1 MVTIRKNIGRKF
13 QISAYFPKVHSLM
26 RVTVPSSSTKQMSTV
41 DHQAF
46 RRKVNAVPSNI
57 LLFGNSQ
64 EEGTGVS
71 RLGDGEEQIF
81 LLQPWRDR
89 GSHDPAAQRQKEAE
103 REMTGSAE
111 QSRAERSTGV
121 CMPETQFCP
130 HQLQGLGHVLE
141 ITLSLSFR
149 FPLYKMRISEL
160 P

>member
-1 MVTIRKNIGRKF
+1 M
-13 QISAYFPKVHSLM
+13 QC
-26 RVTVPSSSTKQMSTV
+26 
-41 DHQAF
+41 
-46 RRKVNAVPSNI
+46 PSNV

-64 EEGTGVS
+64 QEGTGVS
-71 RLGDGEEQIF
+71 TLGDREEQIF
-81 LLQPWRDR
+81 LLQPWQDR

-103 REMTGSAE
+103 REMRGL
-111 QSRAERSTGV
+111 QSRAEQRSTGV

-130 HQLQGLGHVLE
+130 HQLQGLGHILE